1 MMNGQQITDYMIQP
15 TIGVNTYVDPGQA
28 LAFAQLIYPQIP
40 LLSALE
46 IASPGVAW
54 NGAVI
59 RACMKIEALD
69 PRMWLGWKTNIYSE
83 LQWPRIAVPDLR
95 INAWGYSPV
104 YGFGFFYNMYLM
116 PQTLQLA
123 QTHEAIYLYLLDSD
137 PGYIPTVLMSLK
149 GITDVSLQ
157 KSSVKTEKVE
167 LYGGLFCNSFAWTLL
182 KYLRRVQPSAIKMC

>member
-1 MMNGQQITDYMIQP
+1 MSGTQIADYTITP
-15 TIGVNTYVDPGQA
+15 TVGVNTYVDPGQA
-28 LAFAQLIYPQIP
+28 LAFAKMIYPQIP
-40 LLSALE
+40 TINALS
-46 IASPGVAW
+46 ITSPDAAW

-69 PRMWLGWKTNIYSE
+69 PRMWLGWKTNINSE

-104 YGFGFFYNMYLM
+104 YGFGFFYDASLM

-137 PGYIPTVLMSLK
+137 AGYIATVMMSLK
-149 GITDVSLQ
+149 GITDISLQ
-157 KSSVKTEKVE
+157 KSSIKTAPVE
-167 LYGGLFCNSFAWTLL
+167 LFGGLFCNPFAWTLL
-182 KYLRRVQPSAIKMC
+182 KYLRRVGPSSVKMC